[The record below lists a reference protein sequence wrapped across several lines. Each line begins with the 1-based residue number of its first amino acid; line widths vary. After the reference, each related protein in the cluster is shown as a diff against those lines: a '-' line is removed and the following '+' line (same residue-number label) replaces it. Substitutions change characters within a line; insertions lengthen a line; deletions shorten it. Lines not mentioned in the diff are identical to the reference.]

1 MAAAGTGAPA
11 TFERRKNKNGS
22 HQQRGDSYLRTLLIH
37 GARAVLNACDHK
49 EDRRS
54 RWLQSV
60 AERRNRNIATVA
72 MANKNA
78 RIAWSV
84 LSRGEEYRVM

>member
-1 MAAAGTGAPA
+1 RGPA
-11 TFERRKNKNGS
+11 KP
-22 HQQRGDSYLRTLLIH
+22 
-37 GARAVLNACDHK
+37 
-49 EDRRS
+49 
-54 RWLQSV
+54 V